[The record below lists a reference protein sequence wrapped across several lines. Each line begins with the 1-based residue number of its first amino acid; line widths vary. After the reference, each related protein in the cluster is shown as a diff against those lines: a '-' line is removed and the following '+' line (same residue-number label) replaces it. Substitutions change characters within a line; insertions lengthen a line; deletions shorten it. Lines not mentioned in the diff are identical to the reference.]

1 MSEEL
6 ERIIASISDHGTAG
20 QIKARHDAACL
31 SSPIGNPRI
40 TNAQDF
46 ARVIGAFVN
55 RQVKATGGSGYSDF
69 EARGKAKEL
78 LVDHGR
84 RVGQTYN
91 NYVRNA
97 MDGYDDGLRGVL
109 NLLTDLLREEQAN
122 RYKEDAID
130 RMIDPLDFDA
140 KVKVTGQVL
149 AELKGLIPGGIVDPR
164 PEAHAHEYQAL
175 LRMRAE
181 HNDEFNDELRRH

>member
-1 MSEEL
+1 MSKEV
-6 ERIIASISDHGTAG
+6 ERIIAMISDHGVAG

-31 SSPIGNPRI
+31 SSPVGNPRI

-69 EARGKAKEL
+69 EARAKAKEL
-78 LVDHGR
+78 LIEHGR
-84 RVGQTYN
+84 RFGRTYN

-97 MDGYDDGLRGVL
+97 IDGHDDGLRGVL
-109 NLLTDLLREEQAN
+109 SILTDMLREQQAA
-122 RYKEDAID
+122 RYKDDAVDRAID
-130 RMIDPLDFDA
+130 PTDFDA
-140 KVKVTGQVL
+140 KLEVTRQLLSDLDKVK
-149 AELKGLIPGGIVDPR
+149 PGGIVDTR

-175 LRMRAE
+175 LRMRAK
-181 HNDEFNDELRRH
+181 HDDEFNDELRRH